1 MVVTFETNSVPFQTF
16 HRLFEKSLASRR
28 HAGYIILFPFNWSVY
43 MVEDLFHGIR
53 DFSSDAVPG
62 NECHLLG

>member
-1 MVVTFETNSVPFQTF
+1 
-16 HRLFEKSLASRR
+16 
-28 HAGYIILFPFNWSVY
+28 